1 MAVADLVRAT
11 IAKRVIGTP
20 LGGEPIDAEQAKPKE
35 KMWSSCTFPDIRVS
49 LGGTRQKVL

>member
-1 MAVADLVRAT
+1 MAVADPVRAT

-20 LGGEPIDAEQAKPKE
+20 LGESIDAEQAKPKE
-35 KMWSSCTFPDIRVS
+35 KMWSSCTFPDNRVS